1 MLTERERK
9 KMMAKIPDGWLVIT
23 HVDRKGIKIDMEM
36 KELVMCKNCKHRD
49 PEDRKCDCG
58 GMPWN
63 TQAFPVPDDWF
74 CPYGEKEDYQS
85 KKCRECEL
93 TEAEKMY
100 ECQLCRQR

>member
-1 MLTERERK
+1 
-9 KMMAKIPDGWLVIT
+9 MAKIPDGWLAIT